1 MTWPPYSDSVLR
13 FMEGRCFGEIGYG
26 VHRAVVGP
34 TVDPE
39 TS

>member
-1 MTWPPYSDSVLR
+1 MAWPLYSDSVLR
-13 FMEGRCFGEIGYG
+13 VMEGCCFGGVGYG
-26 VHRAVVGP
+26 GHRAVVGP